1 MSEKNEIKTGDTA
14 MLKVG
19 RNEVKV
25 KILNPMA
32 GGSAFMVKSLSSG
45 KTFMAQSSRLIMP
58 AGDLESN
65 EPTPVEP
72 ETDETQNP
80 APKAAPSKR
89 ISLMDAAVAVLKES
103 GEPMNTREMVKAAT
117 ERRYWTPTAC
127 KTPEQ
132 TLYGNIFREIK
143 TKEHPRIVKSDVK
156 GKFIAN

>member
-45 KTFMAQSSRLIMP
+45 KTFMVQGSRLTMP
-58 AGDLESN
+58 TDSLESN

-80 APKAAPSKR
+80 VPEAAPSKR

-103 GEPMNTREMVKAAT
+103 GEPMNTREMVKAAI
-117 ERRYWTPTAC
+117 EKGYWSPTAC
-127 KTPEQ
+127 RTPEQ

-156 GKFIAN
+156 GKFIAG